1 MKEGTCIYFNDKKG
15 FGFLHLEDGK
25 DIFFHIT
32 ALIDKKKRNVK
43 RGDKF
48 KFDIESY
55 DGKFKAVNIVHV
67 EDK

>member
-1 MKEGTCIYFNDKKG
+1 MKEGTCIYFNDRKG

-25 DIFFHIT
+25 DVFFHIT
-32 ALIDKKKRNVK
+32 ALIDKKRRNVK

-48 KFDIESY
+48 YFEIENY
-55 DGKFKAVNIVHV
+55 DGKFKAVNIVPA